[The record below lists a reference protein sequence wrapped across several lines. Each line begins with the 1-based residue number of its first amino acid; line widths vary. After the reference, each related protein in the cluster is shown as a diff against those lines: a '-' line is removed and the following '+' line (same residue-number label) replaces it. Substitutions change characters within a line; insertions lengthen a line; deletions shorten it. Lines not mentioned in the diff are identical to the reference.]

1 MRSKDQCF
9 HVRRSVIKKRKDRYT
24 RGSKTVEDRWK
35 DSIVYDRT
43 QMAQIVANK
52 QSSLTNRSSIHA
64 GMCHGDRPI
73 TSRCSMTA
81 HRKKGKKEPV
91 PYRIYEWYWC
101 ARGPVRKPVR
111 RYARL
116 DNNTRR
122 TVDRGTSRSSNNS
135 SSSSTSNRAAWIL
148 YTAFPP
154 LSPTP
159 SASTLRQ
166 HPPFSPTRR
175 VRPELYPVSVPPSIS
190 SPRHPRTPHEAPE
203 TLPLPVSPFRPLSR
217 VAVPTTCH
225 GHPYDA
231 DEGGRTCRG

>member
-1 MRSKDQCF
+1 MCSKDQCF
-9 HVRRSVIKKRKDRYT
+9 HVRRSVIKKKKTYT
-24 RGSKTVEDRWK
+24 RGSKTVDDRWK
-35 DSIVYDRT
+35 NSIVYDRT
-43 QMAQIVANK
+43 QMAQIVAINSVSH
-52 QSSLTNRSSIHA
+52 QIFGTRGHVSRRSTNNIPLFN
-64 GMCHGDRPI
+64 DRP
-73 TSRCSMTA
+73 SKK
-81 HRKKGKKEPV
+81 RKKGARAV
-91 PYRIYEWYWC
+91 PYTSDIG
-101 ARGPVRKPVR
+101 ARGPVQKPVR

-135 SSSSTSNRAAWIL
+135 SSSTSNRAAWIL

-159 SASTLRQ
+159 SASSLCQ
-166 HPPFSPTRR
+166 HPPFSPTHR

-203 TLPLPVSPFRPLSR
+203 TLLLPVSPLRPLSR
-217 VAVPTTCH
+217 VAVPTTCRS
-225 GHPYDA
+225 HPYDV